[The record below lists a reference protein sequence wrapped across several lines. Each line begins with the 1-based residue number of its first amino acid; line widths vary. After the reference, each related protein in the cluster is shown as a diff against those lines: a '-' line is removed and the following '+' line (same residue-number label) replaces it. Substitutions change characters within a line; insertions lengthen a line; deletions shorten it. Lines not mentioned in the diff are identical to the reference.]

1 LIFHDG
7 REARGGPRDQS
18 VAAIG
23 PLIERL
29 TDRGYTFTTVD
40 QLLGISAYRI

>member
-7 REARGGPRDQS
+7 REARGGAREQT

-23 PLIERL
+23 PLIDRL
-29 TDRGYTFTTVD
+29 HDRGYRFTTVD
-40 QLLGISAYRI
+40 QLLGISGYAS